1 MSKNLSTL
9 TMADLTN
16 AEAKQTE
23 AKVCPAGEHE
33 AKVLGFTEEE
43 TYNYVSLEI
52 NGVKYNFFYNYF
64 LRDSD
69 KLDKDL
75 LDWIISLA
83 QIPVTES
90 TSFIDIT
97 NSAIG
102 CTFKIETYN
111 YVSKTGKNAGKQQ
124 HGINFRK
131 KPELVVVEIQSEEF
145 ELPF

>member
-23 AKVCPAGEHE
+23 ARVCPAGEHE